1 MIDDEK
7 WKILISYRIEQ
18 AKETIDEAELLI
30 ANNKYRAAISRIYY
44 GMFYCLLGLALK
56 YQFETSKHQQLLGWF
71 NKNFIHTGKV
81 DLKYGEIIKNAYRN
95 RIKSDYETYVS
106 YSKENVEAML
116 LNMKEFVKI
125 MENYISNDE

>member
-7 WKILISYRIEQ
+7 RKILISYRIEQ